1 MDSVLQDFRYA
12 VRMLTKSPGF
22 TAVAVLTL
30 ALGIGAN
37 TVVFGMVNSV
47 LLRPLPFDRPEQLVK
62 IWGQYSKQGIPQNSI
77 SEPEVWDLRE
87 ALGSVS
93 AIAAYN
99 TGTGANLTR
108 GGNEPLRVTT
118 SQASAELLPMLGVKP
133 ALGRLFSA
141 EEDTPGRERV
151 ALLTFGFWKTQMAA
165 DAAVVGRDIQLNGQ
179 AYTVVGVLPDGFT
192 FGGDT
197 NMWLPLALDR
207 ARPNN
212 RGNHYLEVL
221 ARMKGGVTLPQASAD
236 LDTVTRNLS
245 AQFAQ
250 FYPKDSGFGLYLLPL
265 QTDLVGGAKL
275 GLVVVF
281 AAVGFVLLIACINLA
296 NLLLARGSSRG
307 RELAVRAAL
316 GAGRLRLVRQMVTE
330 SIVLSAAGGACG
342 VILAVWVTEALR
354 TTAAVALPN
363 TRPIAVDVQVLLFA
377 AATSLTTGI
386 LFGLVPALQTS
397 SHRGFAALKDAA
409 RGSSGA
415 AGRAL
420 RGGLVVAE
428 ISIALV
434 LLVTAGL
441 MVRSLQQLLEV
452 NPGFQAE
459 RLLTARIS
467 LPQANYRDIAATTAF
482 FGTLQDRVRALPGVQ
497 SAGMTTLLPMTGRNS
512 SGSTFID
519 QTTTQGLTDSQLFQK
534 PFLEADQR
542 TVTPGFF
549 DAMRIPLLRGRLL
562 TGADAADA
570 APAVVVD
577 EEFARRLWP
586 DREAIGQR
594 IANGAVPNSN
604 PLVLRWRTVV
614 GIVGHVKNNTLD
626 QVGREQIYVP
636 IAQTPFPVRNMYLT
650 VRASGDP
657 GAMAN
662 AIQRTVRT
670 LDPSLPV
677 YEVKTMDA
685 WLDATVSPRRFNVM
699 LLLTFGALA
708 LTLAAIGTYGV
719 IAYSVSQR
727 TQEIG
732 IRMAL
737 GASKQD
743 VLRMVVG
750 GGLRLAIAGVLIGV
764 ALSLA
769 AGRFISTLLFGVRAT
784 DPLTFSAVA
793 VALLTTAVFAAWIPA
808 RRATR
813 VDPMVALRYEQ

>member
-12 VRMLTKSPGF
+12 VRMLTRAPGF

-62 IWGQYSKQGIPQNSI
+62 IWGRFSTQGIPQNAI
-77 SEPEVWDLRE
+77 SEPEVWDLRDT
-87 ALGSVS
+87 LRS
-93 AIAAYN
+93 ASDIAAYS
-99 TGTGANLTR
+99 TGNGANLTR
-108 GGNEPLRVTT
+108 DASEPLRVTT
-118 SQASAELLPMLGVKP
+118 SQASAELLLMLGVKP

-141 EEDTPGRERV
+141 DEDQPGRERV
-151 ALLTFGFWKTQMAA
+151 VLLDFAFWKTQMAA
-165 DAAVVGRDIQLNGQ
+165 DAAIVGRDIQLNGQ

-207 ARPNN
+207 AKPNN
-212 RGNHYLEVL
+212 RGSHYLEVL
-221 ARMKGGVTLPQASAD
+221 ARLKPGVTLPQASAD
-236 LDTVTRNLS
+236 LDSVTRNLS
-245 AQFAQ
+245 RQFAQ
-250 FYPKDSGFGLYLLPL
+250 FYPKDSGFGLYLRPL
-265 QTDLVGGAKL
+265 QADLVGSAKV

-281 AAVGFVLLIACINLA
+281 IAVGFVLLIACINLA

-316 GAGRLRLVRQMVTE
+316 GAARLRLVRQMVTE
-330 SIVLSAAGGACG
+330 SIVISAAGGACG
-342 VILAVWVTEALR
+342 VLLALWVTEALR
-354 TTAAVALPN
+354 HTAALALPN
-363 TRPIAVDVQVLLFA
+363 TRPIGIDVQVLLFA
-377 AATSLTTGI
+377 AGTSLATGI
-386 LFGLVPALQTS
+386 LFGLVPALQAS
-397 SHRGFAALKDAA
+397 SQRGIAALKDAA

-415 AGRAL
+415 AGRTL

-428 ISIALV
+428 IAIALV

-441 MVRSLQQLLEV
+441 MVRSLQQLLDV

-459 RLLTARIS
+459 HLLTARIS

-482 FGTLQDRVRALPGVQ
+482 FGTLQDRVGGLPGVQ

-519 QTTTQGLTDSQLFQK
+519 QTATQGLTSSQQFQK

-549 DAMRIPLLRGRLL
+549 DAMRIPLRRGRVL
-562 TGADAADA
+562 TSADAADA

-586 DREAIGQR
+586 DREPIGQR

-614 GIVGHVKNNTLD
+614 GIVGHVKNNALD
-626 QVGREQIYVP
+626 QLGREQIYVP
-636 IAQTPFPVRNMYLT
+636 IAQTPFPIRNMYLT

-657 GAMAN
+657 AAMAS

-699 LLLTFGALA
+699 LLLAFGALA

-737 GASKQD
+737 GASRQD

-793 VALLTTAVFAAWIPA
+793 AALLATAVFAAWIPA

-813 VDPMVALRYEQ
+813 VDPMVALRYE

>member
-1 MDSVLQDFRYA
+1 MIQDFRYA
-12 VRMLTKSPGF
+12 VRMLTKAPGF

-47 LLRPLPFDRPEQLVK
+47 LLRPLPFERPEQLIK
-62 IWGQYSKQGIPQNSI
+62 IWGRYSKQDIPQNWL
-77 SEPEVWDLRE
+77 SEPEIWDLR
-87 ALGSVS
+87 ATLQSVS
-93 AIAAYN
+93 GIAAYN
-99 TGTGANLTR
+99 TGTGSNLTR
-108 GGNEPLRVTT
+108 DGSEPLRVTI

-141 EEDTPGRERV
+141 VEDEPGRERV
-151 ALLTFGFWKTQMAA
+151 ALLDYAFWKAQMGA
-165 DAAVVGRDIQLNGQ
+165 DAAIVGRDIQLNGQ
-179 AYTVVGVLPDGFT
+179 AYTVVGVLPEGFA
-192 FGGDT
+192 FGGDA

-207 ARPNN
+207 ARPNS
-212 RGNHYLEVL
+212 RGNHYLDVL
-221 ARMKGGVTLPQASAD
+221 ARLKPGGTLAQASAD
-236 LDTVTRNLS
+236 LDAVSRNLS

-250 FYPKDSGFGLYLLPL
+250 FYPKDSGFGLYPRAL
-265 QTDLVGGAKL
+265 QTELVGGARL
-275 GLVVVF
+275 GLVVIF

-330 SIVLSAAGGACG
+330 SIVISVAGGACG
-342 VILAVWVTEALR
+342 VILALWVTEALR

-377 AATSLTTGI
+377 AAASLTTGI
-386 LFGLVPALQTS
+386 LFGLVPALQS
-397 SHRGFAALKDAA
+397 SSDRGFAALKDAA
-409 RGSSGA
+409 RGSSGG

-420 RGGLVVAE
+420 RSGLVVAE

-434 LLVTAGL
+434 LLVIAGL

-467 LPQANYRDIAATTAF
+467 LPQTNYRDIAATTAF
-482 FGTLQDRVRALPGVQ
+482 FGTLQDRIRELPGVQ

-519 QTTTQGLTDSQLFQK
+519 QTTAQGLANSQFFQK
-534 PFLEADQR
+534 PYLEADQR
-542 TVTPGFF
+542 TITPGFF
-549 DAMRIPLLRGRLL
+549 DAMRIPLLRGRSL
-562 TGADAADA
+562 TSADTAEAT
-570 APAVVVD
+570 PAIVVD
-577 EEFARRLWP
+577 EEFAKRLWP
-586 DREAIGQR
+586 DREPIGQR
-594 IANGAVPNSN
+594 IANGAVPNTN
-604 PLVLRWRTVV
+604 PPVLRWRSVV
-614 GIVGHVKNNTLD
+614 GIVGHVKNNALD

-636 IAQTPFPVRNMYLT
+636 IAQTTFPVRNMYLT

-657 GAMAN
+657 SAIAS
-662 AIQRTVRT
+662 AIQRTVRA

-685 WLDATVSPRRFNVM
+685 WLDTTVSSRRFNVM
-699 LLLTFGALA
+699 LLLAFGALA
-708 LTLAAIGTYGV
+708 LTLAAVGTYGV

-732 IRMAL
+732 IRIAL
-737 GASKQD
+737 GASRQD

-769 AGRFISTLLFGVRAT
+769 AGRFISALLFGVHPT

-793 VALLTTAVFAAWIPA
+793 AALMATALVAAWIPA

-813 VDPMVALRYEQ
+813 VDPMVALRYE

>member
-1 MDSVLQDFRYA
+1 MDSVVQDFRYA
-12 VRMLTKSPGF
+12 VRTLTKAPAF

-47 LLRPLPFDRPEQLVK
+47 LLRPLPFDQPEQLVK
-62 IWGQYSKQGIPQNSI
+62 IWGRYSKQDIPQNWM
-77 SEPEVWDLRE
+77 SEPEVWDLRDK
-87 ALGSVS
+87 LQSVS
-93 AIAAYN
+93 AVAAYS
-99 TGTGANLTR
+99 TGNGANLTR
-108 GGNEPLRVTT
+108 DASEPLRITIN
-118 SQASAELLPMLGVKP
+118 QASAELLPMLGVKP

-141 EEDTPGRERV
+141 DEDKPGRQRV
-151 ALLTFGFWKTQMAA
+151 ALLDFGFWKAQMGA
-165 DAAVVGRDIQLNGQ
+165 DAAIVGRDIQLNGQ
-179 AYTVVGVLPDGFT
+179 TYTVLGVLPDGFT
-192 FGGDT
+192 FGGDA
-197 NMWLPLALDR
+197 NVWLPLALDR
-207 ARPNN
+207 ANQSN

-221 ARMKGGVTLPQASAD
+221 ARMRPGVTLPQVSAD
-236 LDTVTRNLS
+236 LDTVTNDLS
-245 AQFAQ
+245 VQFAQ
-250 FYPKDSGFGLYLLPL
+250 FYPKDAGFGLYPRLL
-265 QTDLVGGAKL
+265 QTDLVGSAKL
-275 GLVVVF
+275 GLVVLF

-296 NLLLARGSSRG
+296 NLLLARGSSRR

-330 SIVLSAAGGACG
+330 SIVIALAGGGCG
-342 VILAVWVTEALR
+342 VVLALWLTEALR
-354 TTAAVALPN
+354 STAAVALPN
-363 TRPIAVDVQVLLFA
+363 TRPLTVDVQVLLFA
-377 AATSLTTGI
+377 AAVSIVTGV
-386 LFGLVPALQTS
+386 LFGLVPALQS
-397 SHRGFAALKDAA
+397 SSPRGTAVLKEAA

-415 AGRAL
+415 AGRTL
-420 RGGLVVAE
+420 RSGLVVAE

-434 LLVTAGL
+434 LLVVAGL

-452 NPGFQAE
+452 SPGFQAE

-467 LPQANYRDIAATTAF
+467 LPQANYRDVTATTAF
-482 FGTLQDRVRALPGVQ
+482 FTTLQERVRALPGVQ

-519 QTTTQGLTDSQLFQK
+519 QTTAQGLTESTVVKK
-534 PFLEADQR
+534 PYLEADQR

-549 DAMRIPLLRGRLL
+549 DAMRIPLVRGRVL
-562 TGADAADA
+562 TSADTSDA

-577 EEFARRLWP
+577 EEFAKRLWP
-586 DREAIGQR
+586 DREPIGQR
-594 IANGAVPNSN
+594 ISNGAVPNSN
-604 PLVLRWRTVV
+604 PPVLLWRTVV
-614 GIVGHVKNNTLD
+614 GIVGHVKNNALD

-636 IAQTPFPVRNMYLT
+636 LAQTPFPIRNMYLS

-657 GAMAN
+657 AAITS

-685 WLDATVSPRRFNVM
+685 WLDTTVSPRRFNVM
-699 LLLTFGALA
+699 LLLAFGALA
-708 LTLAAIGTYGV
+708 LTLAAVGTYGV

-727 TQEIG
+727 TKEIG

-737 GASKQD
+737 GASRRD

-750 GGLRLAIAGVLIGV
+750 GGLRLAVAGVLIGV

-769 AGRFISTLLFGVRAT
+769 AGRLISTLLFGVRPS
-784 DPLTFSAVA
+784 DPLTFTAVA
-793 VALLTTAVFAAWIPA
+793 ATLLATAVFAAWIPA

-813 VDPMVALRYEQ
+813 VDPMVALRYE

>member
-1 MDSVLQDFRYA
+1 M
-12 VRMLTKSPGF
+12 
-22 TAVAVLTL
+22 
-30 ALGIGAN
+30 
-37 TVVFGMVNSV
+37 
-47 LLRPLPFDRPEQLVK
+47 
-62 IWGQYSKQGIPQNSI
+62 
-77 SEPEVWDLRE
+77 
-87 ALGSVS
+87 
-93 AIAAYN
+93 
-99 TGTGANLTR
+99 
-108 GGNEPLRVTT
+108 
-118 SQASAELLPMLGVKP
+118 
-133 ALGRLFSA
+133 
-141 EEDTPGRERV
+141 
-151 ALLTFGFWKTQMAA
+151 
-165 DAAVVGRDIQLNGQ
+165 
-179 AYTVVGVLPDGFT
+179 
-192 FGGDT
+192 
-197 NMWLPLALDR
+197 
-207 ARPNN
+207 
-212 RGNHYLEVL
+212 
-221 ARMKGGVTLPQASAD
+221 
-236 LDTVTRNLS
+236 
-245 AQFAQ
+245 
-250 FYPKDSGFGLYLLPL
+250 
-265 QTDLVGGAKL
+265 
-275 GLVVVF
+275 
-281 AAVGFVLLIACINLA
+281 
-296 NLLLARGSSRG
+296 
-307 RELAVRAAL
+307 
-316 GAGRLRLVRQMVTE
+316 
-330 SIVLSAAGGACG
+330 
-342 VILAVWVTEALR
+342 
-354 TTAAVALPN
+354 
-363 TRPIAVDVQVLLFA
+363 DVQVLLFA
-377 AATSLTTGI
+377 AATSLATGV
-386 LFGLVPALQTS
+386 LFGLVPALQS
-397 SHRGFAALKDAA
+397 SSRRGLAALKDAA

-415 AGRAL
+415 AGRTL

-428 ISIALV
+428 IAIALV

-549 DAMRIPLLRGRLL
+549 DAMRIPLLRGRVL
-562 TGADAADA
+562 TSADAADA

-586 DREAIGQR
+586 DREPIGQR

-604 PLVLRWRTVV
+604 PPVLRWRTVV

-636 IAQTPFPVRNMYLT
+636 IAQTPFPIRNMYLT

-657 GAMAN
+657 AAMAS

-699 LLLTFGALA
+699 LLLAFGALA

-737 GASKQD
+737 GASRQD

-793 VALLTTAVFAAWIPA
+793 AALLATAVFAAWIPA

-813 VDPMVALRYEQ
+813 VDPMVALRYE

>member
-1 MDSVLQDFRYA
+1 VDSVLQDFRFA
-12 VRMLTKSPGF
+12 VRMLTKAPGF

-62 IWGQYSKQGIPQNSI
+62 IWGQFTRQDIPQNAI
-77 SEPEVWDLRE
+77 SEPEVWDLRDT
-87 ALGSVS
+87 LRSVS
-93 AIAAYN
+93 DIAAYN
-99 TGTGANLTR
+99 TGSGANLTR
-108 GGNEPLRVTT
+108 DAGEPQRVTIT
-118 SQASAELLPMLGVKP
+118 QASAELLPMLGVKP
-133 ALGRLFSA
+133 ALGRFFA
-141 EEDTPGRERV
+141 ADEDRPGRDRV
-151 ALLTFGFWKTQMAA
+151 VLLDFGFWKTQMAA
-165 DAAVVGRDIQLNGQ
+165 DAAIVGRDVHLNGQ

-192 FGGDT
+192 FGGDA

-207 ARPNN
+207 ATPNS
-212 RGNHYLEVL
+212 RGSHYLDVL
-221 ARMKGGVTLPQASAD
+221 ARLKPGVTLPQASTD
-236 LDTVTRNLS
+236 LDTVVRTLS
-245 AQFAQ
+245 AQFAP
-250 FYPKDSGFGLYLLPL
+250 FYPKDSGFGLYLRPL
-265 QTDLVGGAKL
+265 QTDLVGGARL
-275 GLVVVF
+275 GLLVVF
-281 AAVGFVLLIACINLA
+281 TAVGFVLLIACINLA

-330 SIVLSAAGGACG
+330 SIVISAAGGACG
-342 VILAVWVTEALR
+342 VLFALWATEALR
-354 TTAAVALPN
+354 HTAAVALPN
-363 TRPIAVDVQVLLFA
+363 TRPIGVDVQVLLFA
-377 AATSLTTGI
+377 AGTSLATGI
-386 LFGLVPALQTS
+386 LFGLVPALQS
-397 SHRGFAALKDAA
+397 SSQRGIAALKDAA

-415 AGRAL
+415 AGRTL
-420 RGGLVVAE
+420 RSGLVVAE
-428 ISIALV
+428 IAIALV

-459 RLLTARIS
+459 HLLTARIS
-467 LPQANYRDIAATTAF
+467 LPQASYRDVAATTAF
-482 FGTLQDRVRALPGVQ
+482 FGTFQDRLRALPGVQ
-497 SAGMTTLLPMTGRNS
+497 SAGLTTLLPMTGRNS

-519 QTTTQGLTDSQLFQK
+519 QTAAQGLTGSQLFQK
-534 PFLEADQR
+534 PYLEADQR

-549 DAMRIPLLRGRLL
+549 DAMRIPLRRGHFL
-562 TGADAADA
+562 TNADAADA
-570 APAVVVD
+570 VPVVVVD
-577 EEFARRLWP
+577 EAFARRLWP
-586 DREAIGQR
+586 DREPIGQR
-594 IANGAVPNSN
+594 IATGAVPNSN
-604 PLVLRWRTVV
+604 PPVLRWRTVV
-614 GIVGHVKNNTLD
+614 GVVGHVKNNALD
-626 QVGREQIYVP
+626 QLGREQVYVP
-636 IAQTPFPVRNMYLT
+636 IAQTPFPIRNMYLT

-657 GAMAN
+657 AAMASS
-662 AIQRTVRT
+662 IQSTVRT

-677 YEVKTMDA
+677 YEWKTMDA

-699 LLLTFGALA
+699 LLLAFGALA

-737 GASKQD
+737 GASRQD

-793 VALLTTAVFAAWIPA
+793 AALLATAVVAAWIPA

-813 VDPMVALRYEQ
+813 VDPMVALRYE

>member
-1 MDSVLQDFRYA
+1 
-12 VRMLTKSPGF
+12 MLTKAPGF

-62 IWGQYSKQGIPQNSI
+62 IWGRFSNQGIPQNAV
-77 SEPEVWDLRE
+77 SEPEVWDLRDT
-87 ALGSVS
+87 LRS
-93 AIAAYN
+93 ASDIAAYS

-108 GGNEPLRVTT
+108 DASEPLRVTT

-141 EEDTPGRERV
+141 DEDKPGRERV
-151 ALLTFGFWKTQMAA
+151 ALLDFGFWKAQLAA

-179 AYTVVGVLPDGFT
+179 TYTVVGVLPDGFT
-192 FGGDT
+192 FGGDA

-207 ARPNN
+207 AKPNS
-212 RGNHYLEVL
+212 RGSHYLEVL
-221 ARMKGGVTLPQASAD
+221 ARLKPDVTLPQASTD
-236 LDTVTRNLS
+236 LDTVAQNLS
-245 AQFAQ
+245 AQFGQ
-250 FYPKDSGFGLYLLPL
+250 FYPKDSGFGMDLRPL
-265 QTDLVGGAKL
+265 QTDLVGGARL

-281 AAVGFVLLIACINLA
+281 TAVGFVLLIACINLA

-316 GAGRLRLVRQMVTE
+316 GASRLRLVRQMVTE
-330 SIVLSAAGGACG
+330 SIVISVAGGACG
-342 VILAVWVTEALR
+342 VLLALWVTEALR
-354 TTAAVALPN
+354 HTAAVALPN
-363 TRPIAVDVQVLLFA
+363 TRPIGVDVQVLLFA

-386 LFGLVPALQTS
+386 LFGLVPALQS
-397 SHRGFAALKDAA
+397 SSPRGLAALKDAA

-415 AGRAL
+415 AGRRL
-420 RGGLVVAE
+420 RSGLVVAE
-428 ISIALV
+428 IAIALV

-459 RLLTARIS
+459 HLLTARIS
-467 LPQANYRDIAATTAF
+467 LPQANYRDIPATTAF
-482 FGTLQDRVRALPGVQ
+482 FGTLQDRVRALPGLQ
-497 SAGMTTLLPMTGRNS
+497 SAGLTTLLPMTGRNS
-512 SGSTFID
+512 SGSTFVD
-519 QTTTQGLTDSQLFQK
+519 QTTTQGLTGSQQFQK

-542 TVTPGFF
+542 TVTAGFF

-562 TGADAADA
+562 TSADAADA
-570 APAVVVD
+570 TPAIVVD
-577 EEFARRLWP
+577 EEFAKRLWP
-586 DREAIGQR
+586 DREPIGQR

-604 PLVLRWRTVV
+604 PPVLRWRTVV
-614 GIVGHVKNNTLD
+614 GIVGHVKNNALD

-657 GAMAN
+657 AAMASS
-662 AIQRTVRT
+662 IQRTVRT

-699 LLLTFGALA
+699 LLLAFGALA

-737 GASKQD
+737 GASRQD

-750 GGLRLAIAGVLIGV
+750 GGLRLAIAGVLVGV

-769 AGRFISTLLFGVRAT
+769 AGRFVSTLLFGVRAT

-793 VALLTTAVFAAWIPA
+793 AALLATAVFAAWIPA

-813 VDPMVALRYEQ
+813 VDPMVALRYE

>member
-1 MDSVLQDFRYA
+1 LDSVLQDFRYA
-12 VRMLTKSPGF
+12 VRMLTKAPGF

-62 IWGQYSKQGIPQNSI
+62 IWGRFSNQGIPQNAI
-77 SEPEVWDLRE
+77 SEPEVWDLRDTLRS
-87 ALGSVS
+87 AS
-93 AIAAYN
+93 AIAAYS
-99 TGTGANLTR
+99 TGNGANLTHDAS
-108 GGNEPLRVTT
+108 EPLRVTT
-118 SQASAELLPMLGVKP
+118 SQASAQLLPMLGVKP
-133 ALGRLFSA
+133 ALGRLFSDD
-141 EEDTPGRERV
+141 EDKPGRERV
-151 ALLTFGFWKTQMAA
+151 ALLDFAFWKTQMAA
-165 DAAVVGRDIQLNGQ
+165 DAAIVGRDIQLNGQ
-179 AYTVVGVLPDGFT
+179 AYTVVGVLPEGFT
-192 FGGDT
+192 FGGDA

-207 ARPNN
+207 ARPNS

-221 ARMKGGVTLPQASAD
+221 ARLKPDVTLPQGATD
-236 LDTVTRNLS
+236 VDTVTRNLS

-250 FYPKDSGFGLYLLPL
+250 FYPQDSGFGLYLRPL
-265 QTDLVGGAKL
+265 QADLVGGAKL

-330 SIVLSAAGGACG
+330 SVVISAAGGACG
-342 VILAVWVTEALR
+342 VLLALWVTEALR

-377 AATSLTTGI
+377 AATSLATGI
-386 LFGLVPALQTS
+386 LFGLVPALQSS

-409 RGSSGA
+409 RGSSA
-415 AGRAL
+415 VAGRTL

-428 ISIALV
+428 IAIALV

-441 MVRSLQQLLEV
+441 MVRSLQQLLDV

-482 FGTLQDRVRALPGVQ
+482 FATLQDRVRALPGVQ

-519 QTTTQGLTDSQLFQK
+519 ETSTQGLTDSQLFHK

-549 DAMRIPLLRGRLL
+549 DAMRIPLRRGRML
-562 TGADAADA
+562 TSADAADA
-570 APAVVVD
+570 TPAVVVD
-577 EEFARRLWP
+577 EEFAKRLWP
-586 DREAIGQR
+586 DREPIGQR
-594 IANGAVPNSN
+594 IANSAIPNSN
-604 PLVLRWRTVV
+604 PLALRWRTVV
-614 GIVGHVKNNTLD
+614 GVVGHVKNNALD

-636 IAQTPFPVRNMYLT
+636 IAQTPFPTRNMYLT
-650 VRASGDP
+650 VRAAGDP
-657 GAMAN
+657 TAVAS

-670 LDPSLPV
+670 LDPALPV
-677 YEVKTMDA
+677 YEVKTMDT

-699 LLLTFGALA
+699 LLLAFGALA

-737 GASKQD
+737 GASRQN

-750 GGLRLAIAGVLIGV
+750 GGMRLAIAGVLIGM

-793 VALLTTAVFAAWIPA
+793 AALLATAVLAAWLPA

-813 VDPMVALRYEQ
+813 VDPMVALRYE